1 MIQDRIELTKN
12 IYMVGKIDDRDV
24 PFHRLILTKG
34 TTYNSYYIDAENPTI
49 IDTVDISFGKEYVDG
64 LKKHL
69 DLATIKYIVINHVEP
84 DHSGGLPALAS
95 QAKDAVIVCT
105 ELAAKELSNLY
116 GLHKREFR
124 IVADGDTLDIGGKTL
139 RFFETPYL
147 HTEETMVTY
156 LVEDEILFS
165 CDIFSTHLAN
175 TEYTNDATEL
185 VIDEDFAV
193 YYQLI
198 MHPHRRHVAEMLK
211 KIKTLPIGII
221 APSHG
226 YVIQENAGKYVTLY
240 EEMSRQTKLSK
251 KAVILYSSM
260 TGKTKKLSVLFQKN
274 FEEAGIQADLIDVNR
289 TDEEAALRSVEE
301 ADLVLVG
308 TSTKYADMTGK
319 IEPLV
324 RKIIEMNLEGKIG
337 GAFGS
342 FGWSGEGIEVLQDY
356 LLKSDMDVLTTS
368 NIIKTTGV
376 NDVQFPLRI
385 RSLPEDETQR
395 IIARATNFISGNLLN
410 AS

>member
-1 MIQDRIELTKN
+1 MIQDKIELTKDV
-12 IYMVGKIDDRDV
+12 YMVGKIDNRDV
-24 PFHRLILTKG
+24 PFHRLTLSKG
-34 TTYNSYYIDAENPTI
+34 TTYNSYYIDTENPTI
-49 IDTVDISFGKEYVDG
+49 IDTVDISFGREYVDG

-69 DLATIKYIVINHVEP
+69 DLSTLKYIVINHVEP

-95 QAKDAVIVCT
+95 QAKNATIVCT
-105 ELAAKELSNLY
+105 ELAADELKKMY
-116 GLHKREFR
+116 GLHNRDFR
-124 IVADGDTLDIGGKTL
+124 IVTDGDMLDIGGKTL
-139 RFFETPYL
+139 QFFETPYL
-147 HTEETMVTY
+147 HTEETMITY
-156 LVEDEILFS
+156 LVEDTILFS

-175 TEYTNDATEL
+175 TEYFNNATEL
-185 VIDEDFAV
+185 DIDEDFAV
-193 YYQLI
+193 YYRLI